1 MESQTF
7 AYLIGKAALESFIK
21 MSGSIGKLYKRPFT
35 VCVEG
40 NIGSGKTTFL
50 SHFKKFD
57 NVSVLEE
64 PVELWRDVTGINLLE
79 LMYREPSRYAFLF
92 QSYVQL
98 TMLQLHTCKTPAPYK
113 IMERSV
119 YSAMCFIENLKRK
132 NILRDVEVNVLE
144 NWYDWCLTNANIKTD
159 LIVYLRTTPEIVYD
173 RMKQRGRK
181 EENAV
186 SLEYLKQVHQIHDDW
201 LYHHQ
206 LKPIPSPI
214 ITINGDRDLHE
225 MVEEFEKCK
234 NEIFSK
240 TTDDRDESNTM
251 IAVSTN
257 HVLPKIKAASD

>member
-1 MESQTF
+1 MAS
-7 AYLIGKAALESFIK
+7 AGKATLEAFIK
-21 MSGSIGKLYKRPFT
+21 MSGSVNKLYKRPFT

-57 NVSVLEE
+57 NVIVFEE
-64 PVELWRDVTGINLLE
+64 PVELWRDVSGTNLLE
-79 LMYREPSRYAFLF
+79 LMYRDPSRYAFLF

-98 TMLQLHTCKTPAPYK
+98 TMLQLHTCKIPSPYK

-119 YSAMCFIENLKRK
+119 YSTMCFIENLKR
-132 NILRDVEVNVLE
+132 RNVLHKSE
-144 NWYDWCLTNANIKTD
+144 VTVLEDWYDWCLKNANIETD
-159 LIVYLRTTPEIVYD
+159 LIVYLRTTPEIVYN

-186 SLEYLKQVHQIHDDW
+186 SLEYLNQVHQIHDDW
-201 LYHHQ
+201 LYHQ
-206 LKPIPSPI
+206 TLKPVPAPI
-214 ITINGDRDLHE
+214 IIINGDRELHG

-240 TTDDRDESNTM
+240 VREDNDVNNT
-251 IAVSTN
+251 IITVPTN
-257 HVLPKIKAASD
+257 CVLPEIKTAILD